1 MTTSITGKSEK
12 RDATSTRKRTPKP
25 VEPVTITALCNTCYD
40 VHPVRLTTVRAIQ
53 YADMRG
59 TVAGAC
65 PVCQR
70 EQLHVLIREASDP
83 QRDQDERDAEAKRLA
98 EDVEL
103 TWQISE
109 LRRLGLRVE
118 HSDDWGA
125 AVTLVRYLSDG
136 EFVLYLCADEW
147 DTVPAVRK
155 LVILKEVR
163 DRFDSPDGVHRWSVH
178 PETDISDPFVGVGW
192 GA

>member
-1 MTTSITGKSEK
+1 MTTSITGQSGK
-12 RDATSTRKRTPKP
+12 RAATSARKRTPKP
-25 VEPVTITALCNTCYD
+25 VEPVTITALCDTCYD

-53 YADMRG
+53 CADMRG

-103 TWQISE
+103 TWQVSE
-109 LRRLGLRVE
+109 LRRLGLSVE
-118 HSDDWGA
+118 HSDDWDA
-125 AVTLVRYLSDG
+125 AASLVRYLNDG
-136 EFVLYLCADEW
+136 EFVLYLRAGEW
-147 DTVPAVRK
+147 DAVPPLRK
-155 LVILKEVR
+155 IAILKEVR
-163 DRFDSPDGVHRWSVH
+163 DRVDHPDGVHGWGVH
-178 PETDISDPFVGVGW
+178 PETDTRDPFVGVGW
-192 GA
+192 EA